1 VLEVSDLFVNY
12 GHISALNGISISAH
26 KNEII
31 SLIGSNG
38 AGKSTLLHSI
48 VGLVK
53 PSKGSIRFSG
63 NRIDGLPPHVISNM
77 GIALV
82 PEGRKIF
89 YKMTVK
95 ENLLMGAFKI
105 KDRKLIQTNMDHALE
120 IFPILKERIR
130 QAGGTLSGGEQQMLA
145 VARALMSSPK
155 LLLLD
160 EPSLGLAPQITD
172 IIADNI
178 VSIAETGIPI
188 LLVEQNANLA
198 LEISQRAYVIENGI
212 IQNKGTSAELM
223 KDDSVLRTYLGIQ

>member
-1 VLEVSDLFVNY
+1 MLEVSDIYVNY
-12 GHISALNGISISAH
+12 GHINALNGISISAN

-31 SLIGSNG
+31 ALIGSNG

-48 VGLVK
+48 VGLIK
-53 PSKGSIRFSG
+53 PYKGSIKFSG
-63 NRIDGLPPHVISNM
+63 NSIIGLPPHVISNM

-89 YKMTVK
+89 YKMTVR
-95 ENLLMGAFKI
+95 ENLLMGAFNIRSKNM
-105 KDRKLIQTNMDHALE
+105 IQNNMDHALAV
-120 IFPILKERIR
+120 FPKLRDRIN

-172 IIADNI
+172 VIADNI
-178 VSIAETGIPI
+178 VDIAKSGIPI

-198 LEISQRAYVIENGI
+198 LEISQRAYVIENGK
-212 IQNKGTSAELM
+212 IQIQGASSELM
-223 KDDSVLRTYLGIQ
+223 RDDAVLKTYLGIQ